1 MRLDKYKTPDW
12 LLTLD
17 CLAFIVMGSVSIIQ
31 NTIFLRNMALTVG
44 AGIGAYLVYRNRH
57 NLMSSKAYPIAL
69 IALLFLWMLLHY
81 LFFSTDVASQY
92 RELTGIWKRI
102 LLAFIFALGLGLSV
116 SKASRFNLYLILVGF
131 GATIIVY
138 YLRLIINAVGLSD
151 LSIFFTLNYLR
162 PELPQYIPKY
172 YLTVFVMPMVAIAY
186 YGLSRLFASTHKY
199 KHGLILLLI
208 VLLAAALYIFYKSNN
223 RNGVL
228 YFLCITLFFLGQVV
242 LRNYKKFHFKNAL
255 FLVAIALLL
264 VTAFK
269 SMSIIQRNGDSK
281 SSWSSYMA
289 DAKVAINFDRF
300 DRWKYSENEDVYPY
314 PENEYGVPVNP
325 SNYDRVAWGIK
336 GVELAVENPLGYGLL
351 INSFGELAKKKW
363 PESTLNHSHSGWIDL
378 ALGLGIPGLLLIL
391 ASVGFTVANSRRST
405 TVYGRAGAWVL
416 LAMCMVF
423 VSSEAA
429 ERILFD
435 YFVFLITFFAA
446 ITVNS
451 D

>member
-1 MRLDKYKTPDW
+1 MRPDKYKTPDW

-57 NLMSSKAYPIAL
+57 NLMSPKAYPVAL
-69 IALLFLWMLLHY
+69 IAMLFLWVLLHY

-102 LLAFIFALGLGLSV
+102 LLAFLFALGLGFSV
-116 SKASRFNLYLILVGF
+116 PKASRFNLYLILVGF

-138 YLRLIINAVGLSD
+138 YLRQLINLAGLSD
-151 LSIFFTLNYLR
+151 LSYFFVLNYSR
-162 PELPQYIPKY
+162 PELPLYIPKY
-172 YLTVFVMPMVAIAY
+172 YLTVFVIPVVALAY
-186 YGLSRLFASTHKY
+186 YGLSRLFATTSKY
-199 KHGLILLLI
+199 KYLAIFLLI
-208 VLLAAALYIFYKSNN
+208 DLLAASLYIFYKSGNK
-223 RNGVL
+223 NGVL
-228 YFLCITLFFLGQVV
+228 YFLCITLFFLGHIVV
-242 LRNYKKFHFKNAL
+242 GNYKRLNYWNAI
-255 FLVAIALLL
+255 FLIVIALLL
-264 VTAFK
+264 VTAFQ
-269 SMSIIQRNGDSK
+269 SMSVIQSQGK
-281 SSWSSYMA
+281 YKTSWGNFIA
-289 DAKVAINFDRF
+289 DAKVAVNFDRF
-300 DRWKYSENEDVYPY
+300 DRWKYSEEEDVYPY
-314 PENEYGVPVNP
+314 PKNEYDLTVNP
-325 SNYDRVAWGIK
+325 SNYDRVAWSIK
-336 GVELAVENPLGYGLL
+336 GIELAVENPLGYGLL

-378 ALGLGIPGLLLIL
+378 ALGLGVPGLLLIL
-391 ASVGFTVANSRRST
+391 ASVGITVVNSMRSNSVYAN
-405 TVYGRAGAWVL
+405 AGAWVL

-423 VSSEAA
+423 VSSEVA

-435 YFVFLITFFAA
+435 YFIFLITFFAA